1 MKPVLLRS
9 DRGFVLPLTVGVGA
23 ILMLLGA
30 MMIIRSSQGDRSAIA
45 AKFNSRS
52 QSVAEGSLTT
62 FQSLM
67 NRYKALSSYTYCS
80 ANDPVSTVD
89 PNCSPSSP
97 PTKTWSNVS
106 HQDFCGTQEKDGQ
119 LGKYYEDLV
128 KDYSNDFFDN
138 SWQIQDGGKF
148 RLVRYIYSATPPPT
162 PPVIP
167 PMQLGSGQL
176 LVESEIEQ
184 DTSASSVNTPSKNPK
199 TRLEIGFENWLERV
213 TDANILPALW
223 ISSNGSSGTITTTS
237 TSPATAFSTSTT
249 PGFSIW
255 DSTPSDNCAHDKAKQ
270 LRDRL
275 NSSDDTYR
283 LIPDQ
288 SFPGLPSAGNTTPT
302 VGTGVH
308 QLISIQ
314 PSSGSSFS
322 LPRSTDSLNGD
333 QVTYITPI
341 LDLNNAELR
350 INSRTNLKTVILHI
364 TNATGDLFNVR
375 NGGKITVDSGVEL
388 KIYYHASSP
397 ISIES
402 DGSTP
407 AITSDTPVQIYN
419 YTNNPITISGESSN
433 PLQLFIFSPRAQVR
447 FLDQAKITGAV
458 WAQSW
463 VGDDDIIFARQV
475 PTDIFSQ
482 VTVNLP
488 RIRPISSW
496 RRCTV
501 VTAPECPESR

>member
-1 MKPVLLRS
+1 LLRS

-30 MMIIRSSQGDRSAIA
+30 MMIIRASQGDRSAIA
-45 AKFNSRS
+45 AKFSSRG
-52 QSVAEGSLTT
+52 QAGAEGGLAT
-62 FQSLM
+62 FQLLM
-67 NRYKALSSYTYCS
+67 NRYKSLTTYTYCS
-80 ANDPVSTVD
+80 TNDPVSSSD
-89 PNCSPSSP
+89 PNCVLP
-97 PTKTWSNVS
+97 PQKTWSNVS
-106 HQDFCGTQEKDGQ
+106 HKDFCGTQEKNRQ
-119 LGKYYEDLV
+119 LGQYYADLV

-138 SWQIQDGGKF
+138 SWQVQDGGKF
-148 RLVRYIYSATPPPT
+148 RLVRYIYSVTPPPT
-162 PPVIP
+162 PSVIP
-167 PMQLGSGQL
+167 RQLGSGQL

-184 DTSASSVNTPSKNPK
+184 DNNASSVNTSLKNPK
-199 TRLEIGFENWLERV
+199 TRLEIGFENWLEQI

-223 ISSNGSSGTITTTS
+223 ISSNGNSGTSTTTS
-237 TSPATAFSTSTT
+237 AATMFSTSTT

-255 DSTPSDNCAHDKAKQ
+255 DSTASDDCVHDKAKQ

-288 SFPGLPSAGNTTPT
+288 PFPDLPSAGRTTPT

-308 QLISIQ
+308 SLSSINP
-314 PSSGSSFS
+314 PSGNSLS
-322 LPRSTDSLNGD
+322 LPRPTDSLNGD

-341 LDLNNAELR
+341 LDLNNSDLR

-364 TNATGDLFNVR
+364 INDTGALFNVG

-402 DGSTP
+402 TGSDP
-407 AITSDTPVQIYN
+407 AVSSDTPIQIYN
-419 YTNNPITISGESSN
+419 YTTNQITISGDSSN
-433 PLQLFIFSPRAQVR
+433 PLRFFVFSPRAQVR
-447 FLDQAKITGAV
+447 FLNQANITGAV

-463 VGDDDIIFARQV
+463 VGDDNITFARQIPV
-475 PTDIFSQ
+475 NILSQ
-482 VTVNLP
+482 ITLNLP
-488 RIRPISSW
+488 RLRPISSW

-501 VTAPECPESR
+501 VAAPECPESK